1 MVKLIKHPNK
11 ESPMPKFLTDIG
23 QFAQSLIRKGWARVP
38 WYHKLL
44 FFVAGAAMIVYAI
57 GAVGEMMIGA

>member
-1 MVKLIKHPNK
+1 MVKLIKQPTK
-11 ESPMPKFLTDIG
+11 ENPMPKFITEIS

-57 GAVGEMMIGA
+57 GAVVELFV

>member
-11 ESPMPKFLTDIG
+11 ESPMPKLLTDIG